1 MTHRVRAVWPYRAR
15 HDRGMSTTDVKG
27 HSVRVLAG
35 YDGSPSAAN
44 AIEVAARLVPSAA
57 AQVVYLWEP
66 PFAAP
71 QLRHRLVREAESLD
85 QLIDLLEKEGR
96 AEADRLT
103 GNGIALAR
111 ASGWQ
116 AEPVVQRSFGGDGYQ
131 FARLAEER
139 AADLVVL
146 GSRGLGGVQAVLGSV
161 SDLVVHVSSEP
172 VLVVPYPLTTR
183 EWSAAVDG
191 PVLVATDGS
200 PGAEHAAAVVASL
213 LPDRELLTASVEV
226 PGDPEVGPSA
236 LSETGHARLSC
247 VGRPGSARAIA
258 AALADHASERSAAVI
273 VVGSRGRS
281 ASREL
286 LLGSVAKAVLH
297 HARRPVLVVPA
308 RQAATP
314 A

>member
-1 MTHRVRAVWPYRAR
+1 MAKPIGAVRLRSAR
-15 HDRGMSTTDVKG
+15 HDRSMSAADVEG
-27 HSVRVLAG
+27 RSVRVLAG

-44 AIEVAARLVPSAA
+44 AIETAARLVPSAA

-66 PFAAP
+66 PFAGP
-71 QLRHRLVREAESLD
+71 QLRHRLVREAVSLD
-85 QLIDLLEKEGR
+85 QLVGLLEKEGR
-96 AEADRLT
+96 AEADRLA

-111 ASGWQ
+111 AAGWQ

-139 AADLVVL
+139 AANLVVL

-161 SDLVVHVSSEP
+161 SDMVVHVSSVP

-200 PGAEHAAAVVASL
+200 PVAGHAAAVAASL
-213 LPDRELLTASVEV
+213 MPDRQLLTASVEV
-226 PGDPEVGPSA
+226 PGDPEVGTSE
-236 LSETGHARLSC
+236 LSETGHTRLSC

-258 AALADHASERSAAVI
+258 AALADHASDRAAAMI

-297 HARRPVLVVPA
+297 HARQPVLVVPA
-308 RQAATP
+308 RQAAMP
-314 A
+314 